1 MLGLACLVA
10 APSQLHAVEPK
21 LAGVANPARA
31 HTNYMLNCQ
40 GCHGPDGSGSR
51 DGAVPVMKNFVGQ
64 FLQVPGG
71 REYLVQVPGSAN
83 AAIPDDQLAELLNWL
98 LPRLSDAEMP
108 ANFKPFTAPEV
119 ERLRAVPE
127 ADVGGTRA
135 RLIEAIAKRAQGR
148 LFP

>member
-1 MLGLACLVA
+1 MFGLVCLGS
-10 APSQLHAVEPK
+10 APSQLNAVETE

-51 DGAVPVMKNFVGQ
+51 DGAVPEMKNFVGQ

-71 REYLVQVPGSAN
+71 REFLVQVPGSAN

-98 LPRLSDAEMP
+98 LPRLSAAEMP
-108 ANFKPFTAPEV
+108 DNFEPFTTTELQ
-119 ERLRAVPE
+119 RLRAVPE
-127 ADVGGTRA
+127 ADVLGTRT
-135 RLIEAIAKRAQGR
+135 RLIEAIAKQADRN
-148 LFP
+148 